1 MMARTS
7 IENRS
12 RMAGYP
18 LKLLRALMRSIAAAA
33 TLAAAAATLL
43 LLSRRRWQRRTSL
56 EALLRAGKK
65 AVCVGKNYR
74 DHITELAQ
82 LGPEWSLEEEPEPI
96 LFLKPTTSYAWP
108 GTPLVLPARRS
119 TSGLATVHGVHH
131 ELELGVI
138 VGRPCKGVSCVVLG
152 SPLPQRSRRLVSV
165 PLPVM

>member
-1 MMARTS
+1 
-7 IENRS
+7 
-12 RMAGYP
+12 
-18 LKLLRALMRSIAAAA
+18 MRSPTSLAAAA
-33 TLAAAAATLL
+33 TLAAAVTALL
-43 LLSRRRWQRRTSL
+43 LLARRRRRRTSSL

-65 AVCVGKNYR
+65 TVCVGKNYR
-74 DHITELAQ
+74 DHVAELAR
-82 LGPEWSLEEEPEPI
+82 LGPEWSTDIEPEPI

-152 SPLPQRSRRLVSV
+152 SPLPQRPRRLVSV